1 MNKNKKIPLF
11 LSLIL
16 YLIFFLPV
24 NDWNIKTQAIAALII
39 IQMMW
44 IGRVFP
50 LAHSSLLFMLLLSF
64 HFFTYEETLAY
75 FSSEVVWLLFATF
88 IISHAFIETGL
99 ASRISLTVLKIS
111 GGSGRALLL
120 ISFLL
125 IMVLAI
131 LIPSNVGKGNLIASV
146 LDRLLKNV
154 RNVNRV
160 ENLGKALFI
169 GISYLTAISGAL
181 VATGASSTIYTF
193 ELFTSIHSD
202 LNYITWILYF
212 VPPVLL
218 FTTLLWLLFIFKLPP
233 EKIDRKKMK
242 DLIGEELDE
251 LGLLSPAEKKVVFIM
266 GLTLLLWATQPLHG
280 FSIPL
285 VGLLGAVLT
294 VTPWIGVWKWEQAKA
309 SVDWDMMLFF
319 ASTLMVSGMLIKTE
333 TIASIADSFI
343 SLISFQSPFLVILLL
358 IISTALLRIMFVN
371 ILGFL
376 TIMIPFA
383 IEIGETLEGY
393 SPFITAMV
401 VFLVGIPGFFLI
413 TQSPVHLISYS
424 FGYFSDRDLL
434 RIGLPS
440 FSLWVLTIVGAVL
453 LYWPY
458 VVSH

>member
-1 MNKNKKIPLF
+1 MNNRTLLLI
-11 LSLIL
+11 SLIL
-16 YLIFFLPV
+16 YLVFFLPLI
-24 NDWNIKTQAIAALII
+24 DWNIKTQAIAALII

-88 IISHAFIETGL
+88 IISRAFIETGL
-99 ASRISLTVLKIS
+99 ASRISLTVLKVS

-125 IMVLAI
+125 MLVLAI
-131 LIPSNVGKGNLIASV
+131 LIPSNVGKGNLVASV

-154 RNVNRV
+154 RKINKI

-193 ELFTSIHSD
+193 ELFTSVHAD

-218 FTTLLWLLFIFKLPP
+218 FTTLLWVLFIFKLPP
-233 EKIDRKKMK
+233 EKIDRKKMVK
-242 DLIGEELDE
+242 LIEEGLDE
-251 LGLLSPAEKKVVFIM
+251 LGLLSLAEKKVMFIM
-266 GLTLLLWATQPLHG
+266 GLTLLLWITQSLHG

-294 VTPWIGVWKWEQAKA
+294 VTPWIGVWKWDQAKD
-309 SVDWDMMLFF
+309 SVNWDMMLFF
-319 ASTLMVSGMLIKTE
+319 ASTLMVSGMLIKTG

-358 IISTALLRIMFVN
+358 IVCTAILRIIFVN

-376 TIMIPFA
+376 TIMIPLA
-383 IEIGETLEGY
+383 IEIGETLGGY
-393 SPFITAMV
+393 PPFLTAMV

-413 TQSPVHLISYS
+413 TQSPVHLISHS
-424 FGYFSDRDLL
+424 FGYFSERELL
-434 RIGLPS
+434 SIGLPS
-440 FSLWVLTIVGAVL
+440 FSLWVLTILGAVII
-453 LYWPY
+453 YWPY
-458 VVSH
+458 VLNY

>member
-1 MNKNKKIPLF
+1 MNKKILLL

-16 YLIFFLPV
+16 YLMFFLPV
-24 NDWNIKTQAIAALII
+24 IDWDIKTKAIAALII
-39 IQMMW
+39 IQMLW
-44 IGRVFP
+44 IGRIFP

-64 HFFTYEETLAY
+64 HFFTYQETLAY

-99 ASRISLTVLKIS
+99 ASRISFSVLKVS

-125 IMVLAI
+125 MFVLAI
-131 LIPSNVGKGNLIASV
+131 LIPSNVGKGNLVASV
-146 LDRLLKNV
+146 LDRLLKNL
-154 RNVNRV
+154 RKINTI

-169 GISYLTAISGAL
+169 GISYLAAISGAL

-193 ELFTSIHSD
+193 ELFTSIHPD
-202 LNYITWILYF
+202 LNYISWIVYF

-218 FTTLLWLLFIFKLPP
+218 FTTLLWLLFIVKFPP
-233 EKIDRKKMK
+233 EKVDRKKMMG
-242 DLIGEELDE
+242 LIEDGLEEL
-251 LGLLSPAEKKVVFIM
+251 GPLSLAEKKVMLVM
-266 GLTLLLWATQPLHG
+266 GLTLLLWITQSLHG

-294 VTPWIGVWKWEQAKA
+294 VMPWIGVWKWNQAKN

-319 ASTLMVSGMLIKTE
+319 ASTLMVSGMLIKTG
-333 TIASIADSFI
+333 TIASIADFFI
-343 SLISFQSPFLVILLL
+343 SMITFQSPFFVLLLL
-358 IISTALLRIMFVN
+358 ILCTALLRVIFVN

-376 TIMIPFA
+376 TIMIPLA
-383 IEIGETLEGY
+383 IEIGETLGGY
-393 SPFITAMV
+393 SPFVTAMV

-413 TQSPVHLISYS
+413 TQSPVHLISFS
-424 FGYFSDRDLL
+424 FGYFSERELL

-440 FSLWVLTIVGAVL
+440 FSLWVLTILGAVL